1 MKQNL
6 RTIILL
12 WLILIPYIAS
22 ADITLRSVSPTM
34 NPRYRVKTYT
44 PSFDMNQ
51 AKHNIRIERTNCHFT
66 NHHNSYLTDEVKHN
80 TQVGQKTTLH
90 GRETTYYHRYTPQ
103 KSVSTTVSYS
113 NHIAM
118 KSYNPSNNTPFEGGD
133 AVVAI
138 GFTQY
143 AYGPPAEG
151 PVSDVI
157 IPLLLFVSLYIVAI
171 KRNIR
176 Q

>member
-1 MKQNL
+1 MKNL
-6 RTIILL
+6 KTIILFC
-12 WLILIPYIAS
+12 LILMPYIAS
-22 ADITLRSVSPTM
+22 ADITLRSTSPTM
-34 NPRYRVKTYT
+34 TPHYRVKTYT
-44 PSFDMNQ
+44 PSFDMNRV
-51 AKHNIRIERTNCHFT
+51 KHNIRIERTNNHTT

-80 TQVGQKTTLH
+80 TQVGHKTTLY
-90 GRETTYYHRYTPQ
+90 GSQTSYYHRYTPQ
-103 KSVSTTVSYS
+103 KSVATTVNYS

-118 KSYNPSNNTPFEGGD
+118 KSYNPSNNTPFDGGD
-133 AVVAI
+133 AVVAT

-157 IPLLLFVSLYIVAI
+157 IPLLLFITLYIAI
-171 KRNIR
+171 KRKTIS